1 LPARHSE
8 GSGKFTTQKPEFL
21 IMAYFK
27 KVHPMLQ
34 LLMFGGMAMGCLLI
48 FGLVGTMILA
58 KVTGIDVMTLS
69 DPDKWDYSNPA
80 LLTFLRGSLV
90 VQFFALYIIPVF
102 LFARFCDPKP
112 TEYLGLTSAK
122 PIYFILGIAIL
133 LVALPIVDW
142 TGTINHQLIPE
153 TTTIGKW
160 MKAME
165 ESTAKQIGFMLKRNT
180 VQDLWL
186 NLVLVA
192 VFAGVGEELFFRG
205 VLQRLFIKLFK
216 NPWAGILVTAFIFSA
231 IHVQFYGFIPRFIL
245 GILLGLIYWYSGSL
259 WPAIIAHFAYDAFAV
274 IMIWFNPA
282 LAEQDSVAV
291 SLGNKTLL
299 AAISL
304 VLVIIIVILMKKR
317 STNSYEAVYAR
328 DNIDDSNPFA

>member
-1 LPARHSE
+1 
-8 GSGKFTTQKPEFL
+8 
-21 IMAYFK
+21 MAYFK

-34 LLMFGGMAMGCLLI
+34 LLIFAGMAMGCFLI

-69 DPDKWDYSNPA
+69 DPDKWDYANPS
-80 LLTFLRGSLV
+80 LLTFLRGMLV

-112 TEYLGLTSAK
+112 TQYLGLTSAK
-122 PIYFILGIAIL
+122 PLYIILGVAALI
-133 LVALPIVDW
+133 VALPFVDW
-142 TGTINHQLIPE
+142 TGTINQNLIPE

-160 MKAME
+160 MKASE
-165 ESTAKQIGFMLKRNT
+165 ESAAKQIGFMLKRNT
-180 VQDLWL
+180 VQDLFL

-192 VFAGVGEELFFRG
+192 VFAGIGEELLFRG

-231 IHVQFYGFIPRFIL
+231 IHLQFYGFIPRFIL

-274 IMIWFNPA
+274 VMIWFNPA
-282 LAEQDSVAV
+282 LADQESVTV
-291 SLGNKTLL
+291 SLGNKSIL

-304 VLVIIIVILMKKR
+304 ALIIGIVILMKKI

>member
-1 LPARHSE
+1 LSARHSE
-8 GSGKFTTQKPEFL
+8 GSGKFTTQKAEFL

-34 LLMFGGMAMGCLLI
+34 LLIFAGMAMGCFLI

-69 DPDKWDYSNPA
+69 DPDKWDYANPS
-80 LLTFLRGSLV
+80 LLTFLRGMLV

-112 TEYLGLTSAK
+112 TQYLGLTSAK
-122 PIYFILGIAIL
+122 PMYFILGIVVL
-133 LVALPIVDW
+133 LVALPFVDW
-142 TGTINHQLIPE
+142 TGIFNHGLIPE
-153 TTTIGKW
+153 TTSIGKW
-160 MKAME
+160 MKTSE
-165 ESTAKQIGFMLKRNT
+165 EAAAKQIGFMLKRNT
-180 VQDLWL
+180 VQDLFV

-192 VFAGVGEELFFRG
+192 VFAGVGEELLFRG

-231 IHVQFYGFIPRFIL
+231 IHLQFYGFIPRFIL
-245 GILLGLIYWYSGSL
+245 GILLGLLYWYSGSL
-259 WPAIIAHFAYDAFAV
+259 WPAIIAHFVYDAFAV
-274 IMIWFNPA
+274 VMIWFNPA
-282 LAEQDSVAV
+282 LAEEDSVAV
-291 SLGNKTLL
+291 SFGNKTML

-304 VLVIIIVILMKKR
+304 ALIIFIVILMKKR

-328 DNIDDSNPFA
+328 DNIDDSNPFV

>member
-1 LPARHSE
+1 
-8 GSGKFTTQKPEFL
+8 
-21 IMAYFK
+21 M
-27 KVHPMLQ
+27 
-34 LLMFGGMAMGCLLI
+34 I
-48 FGLVGTMILA
+48 FGFIGTFVLA
-58 KVTGIDVMTLS
+58 KAAGIDLMTLS
-69 DPDKWDYSNPA
+69 DPDKWDYADPS
-80 LLTFLRGSLV
+80 LLTFLRGMLV

-112 TEYLGLTSAK
+112 TQYLGLTSAK
-122 PIYFILGIAIL
+122 PLYIILGVAALI
-133 LVALPIVDW
+133 VALPFVDW
-142 TGTINHQLIPE
+142 TGTINQNLIPE

-160 MKAME
+160 MKASE
-165 ESTAKQIGFMLKRNT
+165 ESAAKQIGFMLKRNT
-180 VQDLWL
+180 VQDLFL

-192 VFAGVGEELFFRG
+192 VFAGIGEELLFRG

-231 IHVQFYGFIPRFIL
+231 IHLQFYGFIPRFIL

-274 IMIWFNPA
+274 VMIWFNPA
-282 LAEQDSVAV
+282 LADQESVTV
-291 SLGNKTLL
+291 SLGNKSIL

-304 VLVIIIVILMKKR
+304 ALIIGIVILMKKI